1 MAVERAHLTI
11 AGFVMAPYAAA
22 RAVLAEDEKTL
33 GVTVVD
39 MGGATTSFAVFHEN
53 NLVMAD
59 VVPLGGQHI
68 TNDIARGLSTTI
80 AHAERMKTLWGSA
93 LASTVDEREM
103 ISVPLLGER
112 GVDTVQQVPK
122 SMLTG
127 IIRPRLEETFEM
139 LRDKLEKSGAAHLA
153 GRRLVITG
161 GASQLNGVREVAAQW
176 LDRQVRMGS
185 PAHVQGMPES
195 AHSPGFAVCAGLLN
209 YALKPDTHYALP
221 KSKADA
227 VERAQTGY
235 VRRMGR
241 WIADSF

>member
-1 MAVERAHLTI
+1 
-11 AGFVMAPYAAA
+11 
-22 RAVLAEDEKTL
+22 
-33 GVTVVD
+33 
-39 MGGATTSFAVFHEN
+39 MGGATTSFAIFHDN
-53 NLVMAD
+53 HLVSAD

-93 LASTVDEREM
+93 LASQVDEREM

-139 LRDKLEKSGAAHLA
+139 LRHKLEQTGLSHLA

-161 GASQLNGVREVAAQW
+161 GASQLNGVREMAGLW
-176 LDRQVRMGS
+176 LDRQVRLGS

-195 AHSPGFAVCAGLLN
+195 AHSPGFSVCAGLLD
-209 YALKPDTHYALP
+209 YALKPDRRYALP
-221 KSKADA
+221 KAKARE
-227 VERAQTGY
+227 VERAQAGY
-235 VRRMGR
+235 VRRMGK